1 MPKPLLFLL
10 HPGRA
15 CVSSRIRHFVTPWTE
30 AHQALLPME
39 FSRQE
44 YWSGL
49 PFLTAGNL
57 PDPGIEPVSFESP
70 ALAGGFFITCATSEA
85 PCTQHREYSLQLH
98 LAVLQMSSPR
108 IAHTILSLLSMLSQ
122 VEHSKHI
129 SRFVLFVFDC
139 YPHSKGLLYN
149 VVILYGSFFLM
160 MPSGLNK
167 IYNTFCIIIKALK
180 TPMIFGKNLLL
191 MLISHLSCSPI
202 TTYSHQD
209 SNLPSFY
216 LLRIQEVFRQACQDC
231 LQSEA
236 VNRLRGRI

>member
-1 MPKPLLFLL
+1 MLTRRQAFMNFREVVIGAFFPVMFKSRILKMQKDFKVSCTSISHFKQANVCFGTQEEGHRALIPGGLMPKPLLFLL

-108 IAHTILSLLSMLSQ
+108 IAHTILSLLSMLS
-122 VEHSKHI
+122 
-129 SRFVLFVFDC
+129 
-139 YPHSKGLLYN
+139 
-149 VVILYGSFFLM
+149 
-160 MPSGLNK
+160 
-167 IYNTFCIIIKALK
+167 
-180 TPMIFGKNLLL
+180 
-191 MLISHLSCSPI
+191 
-202 TTYSHQD
+202 
-209 SNLPSFY
+209 
-216 LLRIQEVFRQACQDC
+216 
-231 LQSEA
+231 
-236 VNRLRGRI
+236 